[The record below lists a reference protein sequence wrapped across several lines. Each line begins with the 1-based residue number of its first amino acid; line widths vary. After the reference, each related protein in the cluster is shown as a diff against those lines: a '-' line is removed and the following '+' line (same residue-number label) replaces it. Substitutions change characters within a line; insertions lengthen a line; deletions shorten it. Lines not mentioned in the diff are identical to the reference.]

1 MMLAL
6 IAIPLC
12 ILKSGGRDIENMR
25 VIRFLVRHVKY
36 FLGLRFEVSGWE
48 HLQTEGPYVI
58 ISNHQSSLDVLGLME
73 ILPDRC
79 TMIAKKELIYAGTVG
94 LICWLGGIVFINRK
108 KTSDAKSV
116 MADAAKTMLDD
127 QIRLWVFPEGT
138 RNQRGDLLPFKKGA
152 FHLAVQAQAP
162 IIPVVFSSYSNFY
175 QRKEKQFKSG
185 TIRLKILPKI
195 ETKGMTSDD
204 VSSLSDKSY
213 NLMRS
218 AFLSIS
224 NSVTQSNGPLRQW
237 TFTVF
242 PPLLLLCPCLRPIPP
257 RDLATLPR
265 LSHRLAR
272 KQHDTG
278 LLSWYL
284 FLSSWRLVQ
293 SASAWPYRTV
303 GPDPHCVCSS
313 AALHAVS
320 GVTDGKPNSMDVCC
334 SSCMPFWW
342 LCPPSLLLCSLALE
356 AWLYY
361 CLTLSPFCTF
371 LLAFFSHYLP
381 PICLWFSR

>member
-1 MMLAL
+1 MLAL

-25 VIRFLVRHVKY
+25 IIRFLVRHVKY
-36 FLGLRFEVSGWE
+36 FFGLRYEVSGWE

-58 ISNHQSSLDVLGLME
+58 ISNHQSSLDILGMME

-127 QIRLWVFPEGT
+127 QVRLWVFPEGT

-175 QRKEKQFKSG
+175 LRKEKQFKSG

-195 ETKGMTSDD
+195 ETKGMTTED
-204 VSSLSDKSY
+204 VSSLSDKSFD
-213 NLMRS
+213 LMRS
-218 AFLSIS
+218 AFMSIS
-224 NSVTQSNGPLRQW
+224 DSVTQSNGPMR
-237 TFTVF
+237 
-242 PPLLLLCPCLRPIPP
+242 
-257 RDLATLPR
+257 
-265 LSHRLAR
+265 H
-272 KQHDTG
+272 
-278 LLSWYL
+278 
-284 FLSSWRLVQ
+284 
-293 SASAWPYRTV
+293 
-303 GPDPHCVCSS
+303 
-313 AALHAVS
+313 
-320 GVTDGKPNSMDVCC
+320 
-334 SSCMPFWW
+334 
-342 LCPPSLLLCSLALE
+342 
-356 AWLYY
+356 
-361 CLTLSPFCTF
+361 
-371 LLAFFSHYLP
+371 
-381 PICLWFSR
+381 